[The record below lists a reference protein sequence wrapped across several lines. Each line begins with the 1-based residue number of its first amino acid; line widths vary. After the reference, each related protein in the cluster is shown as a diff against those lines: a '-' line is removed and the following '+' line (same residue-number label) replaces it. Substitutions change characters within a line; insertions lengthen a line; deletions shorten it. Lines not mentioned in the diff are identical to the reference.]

1 MSLMTEHPTKKE
13 LDEYCRRV
21 LAPTS
26 FLSVHRHV
34 ITCASCAAQ
43 CNSPQQVD
51 RDLAHLHEALVSEPD
66 GTPYHLSA
74 SEMQGYVRGALDEID
89 LEIAQSHLSI
99 CNTCLNEVQQQ
110 KAEND
115 AVTPAHIK
123 PEAFTLR
130 RPIVSSP
137 IWYRWRVAA
146 AVLGA
151 AVLLLV
157 TFWLLRTRPA
167 DRKEQAAHQI
177 NQNSP
182 ETSASAEIKSSGTP
196 APSSPEKGSLPNTQL
211 AVVLIDGNSKVTLDS
226 QGSLAGLEQLPA
238 HIQQKVTAALQAGK
252 FEQPAAV
259 AQLNGQP
266 STLLSE
272 SGNGLP
278 FRLFSPLGQ
287 VVRSEQPNFRWQA
300 LPGAQSYKVTVTD
313 ADLNE
318 VATSPGLNTTE
329 WRITRPL
336 KPGGI
341 YSWQVTALKNGV
353 GVTSPVL
360 PAPQAKF
367 KILDRS
373 MLDLIQQAERTEPR
387 SHLTRGVLYAE
398 AGLLDE
404 AEQELRLLVRQNPR
418 ADIANK
424 LLHSLQAMR
433 AAHTSSPGRG

>member
-1 MSLMTEHPTKKE
+1 
-13 LDEYCRRV
+13 
-21 LAPTS
+21 
-26 FLSVHRHV
+26 
-34 ITCASCAAQ
+34 
-43 CNSPQQVD
+43 
-51 RDLAHLHEALVSEPD
+51 
-66 GTPYHLSA
+66 
-74 SEMQGYVRGALDEID
+74 
-89 LEIAQSHLSI
+89 
-99 CNTCLNEVQQQ
+99 
-110 KAEND
+110 
-115 AVTPAHIK
+115 
-123 PEAFTLR
+123 
-130 RPIVSSP
+130 
-137 IWYRWRVAA
+137 
-146 AVLGA
+146 
-151 AVLLLV
+151 
-157 TFWLLRTRPA
+157 
-167 DRKEQAAHQI
+167 
-177 NQNSP
+177 
-182 ETSASAEIKSSGTP
+182 
-196 APSSPEKGSLPNTQL
+196 
-211 AVVLIDGNSKVTLDS
+211 
-226 QGSLAGLEQLPA
+226 
-238 HIQQKVTAALQAGK
+238 
-252 FEQPAAV
+252 
-259 AQLNGQP
+259 
-266 STLLSE
+266 
-272 SGNGLP
+272 
-278 FRLFSPLGQ
+278 LGQ

-373 MLDLIQQAERTEPR
+373 MLDMIQQAERTEPR